1 MADGLPEYEDPPV
14 VETVLGVEFAPI
26 AGWSVIH
33 FGLFRE
39 TVKAEF
45 PDFEELPAV
54 VSSARYSDDARAADE
69 QSGEFGSV
77 SPYVRCLFVDHAND
91 RLIQVQRDRFMY
103 NWRREVN
110 KNYPRYLNNVRPN
123 FIEQWRRFKGFLEE
137 QRLEG
142 PRVRRS
148 EVTYVNHFERG
159 KEWSSFDDLSKL
171 MTFWIDPRD
180 KQARNPIP
188 TPRFLPT
195 PEYADI
201 DIRYRINDQDHLHV
215 EVRRAERHKDGAEI
229 LQTTLTARLSPV
241 GGDDEAI
248 LATFDTGREWIVRGF
263 TELTTPEMHLR
274 WRRTR

>member
-26 AGWSVIH
+26 PGWSVIH

-45 PDFEELPAV
+45 PEFEEFPAV
-54 VSSARYSDDARAADE
+54 VSSARYPDDARAADE

-77 SPYVRCLFVDHAND
+77 SPYVRCLFVDRAND

-103 NWRREVN
+103 NWRREVD
-110 KNYPRYLNNVRPN
+110 KNYPRYLKNVRPN
-123 FIEQWRRFKGFLEE
+123 FIQQWHRFKDFLEE
-137 QRLEG
+137 QGLSS

-159 KEWSSFDDLSKL
+159 KEWSSFGDLPTL
-171 MTFWIDPRD
+171 MTFWVAPQD
-180 KQARNPIP
+180 KQVRNPIP
-188 TPRFLPT
+188 TPRFLPA

-229 LQTTLTARLSPV
+229 LQTTLTARLSP
-241 GGDDEAI
+241 GAGDDEAI

-263 TELTTPEMHLR
+263 TELTTPEMHAR
-274 WRRTR
+274 WRRAR